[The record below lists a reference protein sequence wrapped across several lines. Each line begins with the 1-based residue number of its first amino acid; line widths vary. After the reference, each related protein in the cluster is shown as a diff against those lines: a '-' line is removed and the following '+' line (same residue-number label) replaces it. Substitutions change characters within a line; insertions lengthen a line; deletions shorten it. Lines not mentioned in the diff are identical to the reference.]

1 MKVYKTE
8 LEKEYYILTPRN
20 IGGELT
26 QGIQVSYSDEL
37 QIETFINEEDYIT
50 RCDELGIEIEELN
63 Q

>member
-37 QIETFINEEDYIT
+37 EIETFANEEDYLL
-50 RCDELGIEIEELN
+50 RCIELGIEIETI
-63 Q
+63 

>member
-26 QGIQVSYSDEL
+26 QGIQVSYSDALE
-37 QIETFINEEDYIT
+37 IETFVTEEDYLL
-50 RCDELGIEIEELN
+50 RCNELGIEIETI
-63 Q
+63 